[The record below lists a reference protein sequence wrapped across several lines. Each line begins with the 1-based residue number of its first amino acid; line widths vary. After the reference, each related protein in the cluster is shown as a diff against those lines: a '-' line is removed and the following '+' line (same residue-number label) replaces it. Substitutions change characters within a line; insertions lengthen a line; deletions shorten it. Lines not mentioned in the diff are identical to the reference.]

1 MNGALL
7 ELLEAE
13 RRIRS
18 RGYSPKHLM
27 RLFRLLTKGDKGAS
41 VKRGYRKNIC
51 TKDYK
56 WVDEV
61 YEYKRQKDVKGPR
74 GYCVACGAELRKT
87 FICQEC
93 GEDNQYADWLG
104 LTEKKKK

>member
-27 RLFRLLTKGDKGAS
+27 RLFRLLTKDDKGAS

-56 WVDEV
+56 WVDKV
-61 YEYKRQKDVKGPR
+61 YEFKRQKDAKGPR
-74 GYCVACGAELRKT
+74 GYCIACGAELRKA
-87 FICQEC
+87 FFCQEC
-93 GEDNQYADWLG
+93 GEDNQYADMLG
-104 LTEKKKK
+104 LTRKKKK